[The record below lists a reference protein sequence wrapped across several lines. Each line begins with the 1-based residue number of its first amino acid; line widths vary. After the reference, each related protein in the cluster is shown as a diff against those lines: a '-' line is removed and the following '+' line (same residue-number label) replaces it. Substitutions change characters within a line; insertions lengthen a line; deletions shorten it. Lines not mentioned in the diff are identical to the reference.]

1 MFQSTI
7 ILAIGVGGA
16 VGAVTRYV
24 VTGLTRQL
32 LGESFPYGTLVVNLL
47 GCLALGCMAELAAT
61 WNETHPNRLP
71 PWLHHGLTIHG
82 SGPNTTDDRRIAAV
96 IRYCTPDIS
105 QQVSDRDYA
114 MLVRGEDRHGN
125 FTAFPPPEVAFSPE
139 SLKQYEEIRAAQ
151 AKAMMSGA
159 KKQGSLYA

>member
-71 PWLHHGLTIHG
+71 PWLHHGLTIG
-82 SGPNTTDDRRIAAV
+82 LLGALTTFSTFGHETIRHLERQEYLAGLLNVAV
-96 IRYCTPDIS
+96 S
-105 QQVSDRDYA
+105 V
-114 MLVRGEDRHGN
+114 LVGLL
-125 FTAFPPPEVAFSPE
+125 AVAVGIGLARWLTS
-139 SLKQYEEIRAAQ
+139 
-151 AKAMMSGA
+151 
-159 KKQGSLYA
+159 

>member
-7 ILAIGVGGA
+7 ILAIGMGGA

-71 PWLHHGLTIHG
+71 PWLHHGLTIG
-82 SGPNTTDDRRIAAV
+82 LLGALTTFSTFGHETIRHLERQEYLAGLLNVAV
-96 IRYCTPDIS
+96 S
-105 QQVSDRDYA
+105 V
-114 MLVRGEDRHGN
+114 LVGLL
-125 FTAFPPPEVAFSPE
+125 AVAVGIGLARWLTS
-139 SLKQYEEIRAAQ
+139 
-151 AKAMMSGA
+151 
-159 KKQGSLYA
+159 